1 MVGFAHGVF
10 SRQAGTEQFGTHGW
24 QWQDPDTQA
33 CFDHAHVRGGAQEL
47 IHFNIAYLKKVRQ
60 LQLKFSHV
68 DVLVENLEEA
78 CRYYARVF
86 SAKISKTLDWQRDGL
101 HVRYAIVMFGTER
114 LMLVQP
120 FTGNLKA
127 LMDANGEGTIYRHC
141 YSTPDIETA
150 YDELIDAGVQPENE
164 NGKPLSRDNLQ
175 SPSGTRILWLPKRFG
190 HFSIELLEEKE
201 LEAFIK
207 DAFAEER

>member
-1 MVGFAHGVF
+1 MPGL
-10 SRQAGTEQFGTHGW
+10 T
-24 QWQDPDTQA
+24 A
-33 CFDHAHVRGGAQEL
+33 CLKQVRP
-47 IHFNIAYLKKVRQ
+47 LK
-60 LQLKFSHV
+60 LKFSHV
-68 DVLVENLEEA
+68 DVLVEDLEEA

-86 SAKISKTLDWQRDGL
+86 KARISKTLDWQRDGL
-101 HVRYAIVMFGTER
+101 HVRYAIVMFGAER

-127 LMDANGEGTIYRHC
+127 LMDSNGEGTIYRHC
-141 YSTPDIETA
+141 YSTPDIEAA
-150 YDELIDAGVQPENE
+150 YDELIDAGVQPEDE

-175 SPSGTRILWLPKRFG
+175 SPSGTRIIWLPKRFG

-207 DAFAEER
+207 DAFAEDR